1 VKRLLIQYWLP
12 PVLWLTVIF
21 FFSTDTFS
29 SGNTGGI
36 IIPILKF
43 LFPSLTLNQ
52 LALWHGVIR
61 KLGHIT
67 EYFILAVFS
76 YRSLKRE
83 HPADFMQA
91 KLRTIGFIFVAA
103 VFDELHQRA
112 TLFRTASPMD
122 VGYDCFGA
130 VFALSVITV
139 YEAWRLRTRSVL

>member
-12 PVLWLTVIF
+12 LILWLTVIF
-21 FFSTDTFS
+21 FFSTDAFS
-29 SGNTGGI
+29 ADKTGGI

-43 LFPSLTLNQ
+43 LFPSLTIRELSF
-52 LALWHGVIR
+52 WHGVIR

-67 EYFILAVFS
+67 EYFILAVFA
-76 YRSLKRE
+76 YRSLRRVR
-83 HPADFMQA
+83 PADLMQA
-91 KLRTIGFIFVAA
+91 KLRTIGFVFAAA

>member
-12 PVLWLTVIF
+12 LILWLTVIF
-21 FFSTDTFS
+21 FFSTDAFS
-29 SGNTGGI
+29 ADKTGGI

-43 LFPSLTLNQ
+43 LFPSLTISELSF
-52 LALWHGVIR
+52 WHGVIR

-67 EYFILAVFS
+67 EYFILAVFA
-76 YRSLKRE
+76 YRSLRRVQA
-83 HPADFMQA
+83 ADLMQA
-91 KLRTIGFIFVAA
+91 KLRTIGFVFAAA